1 MAISRNNGRRKSARK
16 PALTSAGNGDWAA
29 KLAWRLAPAQWYL
42 WFTITLLC
50 KIIIMGSCCT
60 CSFIFEVYYV
70 MPILNCINI
79 SWEKEI
85 NMCHSLGTCKK
96 GKSICYD
103 YDTYN
108 YINYEIRTS
117 IRIIFLKS
125 HPFNWAAMPAIF
137 ASWIPKGDRQSS
149 SQPTQRPR
157 DGGMI

>member
-1 MAISRNNGRRKSARK
+1 
-16 PALTSAGNGDWAA
+16 
-29 KLAWRLAPAQWYL
+29 
-42 WFTITLLC
+42 
-50 KIIIMGSCCT
+50 MGSCCT

-157 DGGMI
+157 DGGMIQTTWMASSILWPEVVQDRKQYVTFNSKPLGIVFAFYKFIGNKS